1 MNEQIKSLNELA
13 IGDVIDGSY
22 EVISITPTSAYRG
35 TLKVRN
41 ISTGK
46 IIVLRSVPIDT
57 PYRVTK

>member
-13 IGDVIDGSY
+13 IGDVIDDSY
-22 EVISITPTSAYRG
+22 EVISITATSGYRG
-35 TLKVRN
+35 TLRVRN